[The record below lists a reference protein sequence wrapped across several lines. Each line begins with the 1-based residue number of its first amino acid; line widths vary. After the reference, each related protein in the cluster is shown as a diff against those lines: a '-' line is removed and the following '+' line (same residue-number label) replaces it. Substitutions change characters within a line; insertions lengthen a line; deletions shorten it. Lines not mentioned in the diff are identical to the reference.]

1 MKELKIDP
9 ELRDLLP
16 TLPKEKFEGLEKM
29 ILEEGYDGTP
39 ILIWNGYIVDGHHRY
54 KIFKKY
60 NIDFNTEEISL
71 PKDCD
76 KSDVMDWM
84 ITYQDVRR
92 NMCDAEKIYANDK
105 VSARRIEEENEK
117 KRLLGNKLGADVT
130 NGKSVSVQMGAERNS
145 KERDRSTNTREQR
158 ARLAGV
164 SSGTVSRYDTVMKSD
179 NEDLK
184 QSMLSGDVKIGTA
197 YKQVVDEKKKE
208 NMFNETKNIDNTS
221 QKEINSTQQAD
232 EQTKK
237 ICEFMKT
244 ERKGDYNYDISSDIN
259 SLHYLFKRNVENMYE
274 AIFDNHEMMKIIS
287 KNDCDTLISFLIE
300 SKKNIDEIIKKME
313 DLRNEK

>member
-9 ELRDLLP
+9 DLRDLLP
-16 TLPKEKFEGLEKM
+16 TLSKEKFEGLEKM

-54 KIFKKY
+54 KIFKKH

-71 PKDCD
+71 SKDCD

-105 VSARRIEEENEK
+105 VSARRIVEENEK
-117 KRLLGNKLGADVT
+117 KKLEGSKLGGNIKNGNVPCAQMDADHSL
-130 NGKSVSVQMGAERNS
+130 N
-145 KERDRSTNTREQR
+145 ERDRSTNTREQR
-158 ARLAGV
+158 AKLAGV
-164 SSGTVSRYDTVMKSD
+164 SSGTISRYDTVMKSN
-179 NEDLK
+179 NEVLK

-197 YKQVVDEKKKE
+197 YKQVIDKKAKE
-208 NMFNETKNIDNTS
+208 NISNEIKNDINNSQNETKSI
-221 QKEINSTQQAD
+221 QQVD

-244 ERKGDYNYDISSDIN
+244 ERKGDYNYDINSDIN
-259 SLHYLFKRNVENMYE
+259 SLHYLFKKNVDDMYD
-274 AIFDNHEMMKIIS
+274 AIFENHEMMKVIS
-287 KNDCDTLISFLIE
+287 KNDCDILISFLLE
-300 SKKNIDEIIKKME
+300 SKENINEIIKKLE
-313 DLRNEK
+313 DLKNEK